1 MQNYMKSKK
10 GIVIVAAGAV
20 VCAAGLLLS
29 PLVDWQVSAKSASGD
44 IAKSSRFSRKTAAE
58 SLTNMEELIA
68 NDEGYKNG
76 ITVAYVVMQT
86 RAAQFASLVDQ
97 SNEVAGDIPA
107 FAEVLKDMNAVR
119 EMVENV
125 NAQLAE
131 AGADLDAVLG
141 GESRPELTQ
150 HTINAS
156 LAYTNLQKQNKL
168 ADRFIETA
176 DQYHKTTEADD
187 QLKLV
192 RDQWEEYQL
201 ATAALEGD
209 EAAAE
214 KLAELSNVIGDGDR
228 LSIFKPISGKGIF
241 ENHLVIEQY
250 NSYMQGHT
258 ETGLKVSLD
267 FCHGLPHQVSDLI
280 NQTCKGVFS
289 ENDFWWF

>member
-1 MQNYMKSKK
+1 MKSKK
-10 GIVIVAAGAV
+10 GVIMIAAVAG
-20 VCAAGLLLS
+20 VCALGLILS
-29 PLVDWQVSAKSASGD
+29 QLVDWPVSANNAGGD

-86 RAAQFASLVDQ
+86 RAAQFAELVDL
-97 SNEVAGDIPA
+97 SNEAAGDIPA
-107 FAEVLKDMNAVR
+107 FAGVLKDMNVVR
-119 EMVENV
+119 GMAENV

-131 AGADLDAVLG
+131 AGEDLNAVLG

-176 DQYHKTTEADD
+176 DQYLKTAEADD
-187 QLKLV
+187 QLRLV
-192 RDQWEEYQL
+192 RDRWEEYQL

-214 KLAELSNVIGDGDR
+214 RLAELSNVIGNEDQ
-228 LSIFKPISGKGIF
+228 LSLIEPLSGRGAVP
-241 ENHLVIEQY
+241 LVIEQY
-250 NSYMQGHT
+250 NAIMQGHT
-258 ETGLKVSLD
+258 VTDPEVSLD
-267 FCHGLPHQVSDLI
+267 FSHGLPHQVGQLI
-280 NQTCKGVFS
+280 DQTCKGFFS
-289 ENDFWWF
+289 KNDYWRPK

>member
-1 MQNYMKSKK
+1 MKSKK
-10 GIVIVAAGAV
+10 GIVIIAAVAV
-20 VCAAGLLLS
+20 VCAAGLALS
-29 PLVDWQVSAKSASGD
+29 QLVDWPVSANNAGGD

-86 RAAQFASLVDQ
+86 RAAQFAELVDL
-97 SNEVAGDIPA
+97 SNEAAGDIPA
-107 FAEVLKDMNAVR
+107 FAGVLKDMNVVR
-119 EMVENV
+119 GMAENV

-131 AGADLDAVLG
+131 AGEDLNAVLG

-176 DQYHKTTEADD
+176 DQYLKTAEADD
-187 QLKLV
+187 QLRLV
-192 RDQWEEYQL
+192 RDRWEEYQL

-209 EAAAE
+209 EDAAE
-214 KLAELSNVIGDGDR
+214 KLAELSNVIGNEDQ
-228 LSIFKPISGKGIF
+228 LSRIKLLSGRGAF
-241 ENHLVIEQY
+241 PLVIEQY
-250 NSYMQGHT
+250 NAFMQGHT
-258 ETGLKVSLD
+258 VTDPEVSLD
-267 FCHGLPHQVSDLI
+267 FSHGLPHQVGQLI
-280 NQTCKGVFS
+280 DQTCKGFFS
-289 ENDFWWF
+289 RNDYWRFK

>member
-1 MQNYMKSKK
+1 MKSKK
-10 GIVIVAAGAV
+10 GIVIIAAVAV
-20 VCAAGLLLS
+20 VCAAGLALS
-29 PLVDWQVSAKSASGD
+29 QLVDWPVSANNAGGD

-86 RAAQFASLVDQ
+86 RAAQFAELVDL
-97 SNEVAGDIPA
+97 SNEAAGDIPA
-107 FAEVLKDMNAVR
+107 FAGVLKDMNAVR
-119 EMVENV
+119 GMAENV

-131 AGADLDAVLG
+131 AGEDLNAVLG

-176 DQYHKTTEADD
+176 DQYLKTAEADD
-187 QLKLV
+187 QLRLV
-192 RDQWEEYQL
+192 RDRWEEYQL

-214 KLAELSNVIGDGDR
+214 KLAELSNVIGNEDQ
-228 LSIFKPISGKGIF
+228 LSLIEPLSGRGAVP
-241 ENHLVIEQY
+241 LVIEQY
-250 NSYMQGHT
+250 NAFMQGHT
-258 ETGLKVSLD
+258 VTDPEVSLD
-267 FCHGLPHQVSDLI
+267 FSHGLPHQVGQLI
-280 NQTCKGVFS
+280 DQTCKGFFS
-289 ENDFWWF
+289 RNDYWRFK

>member
-1 MQNYMKSKK
+1 MKSKK
-10 GIVIVAAGAV
+10 GVIMIAAVAGGGAL
-20 VCAAGLLLS
+20 GLILS
-29 PLVDWQVSAKSASGD
+29 QLVDWPVSANNAGGD

-86 RAAQFASLVDQ
+86 RAAQFAELVDL
-97 SNEVAGDIPA
+97 SNEAAGDIPA
-107 FAEVLKDMNAVR
+107 FAGVLKDMNAVR
-119 EMVENV
+119 GMAENV

-131 AGADLDAVLG
+131 AGEDLNAVLG

-176 DQYHKTTEADD
+176 DQYLKTAEADD
-187 QLKLV
+187 QLRLV
-192 RDQWEEYQL
+192 RDRWEEYQL

-214 KLAELSNVIGDGDR
+214 KLAELSNVIGNEDQ
-228 LSIFKPISGKGIF
+228 LSLIEPLSGRGAF
-241 ENHLVIEQY
+241 PLVIEQY
-250 NSYMQGHT
+250 NAFMQGHT
-258 ETGLKVSLD
+258 VTDPEVSLD
-267 FCHGLPHQVSDLI
+267 FSHGLPHQVGQLI
-280 NQTCKGVFS
+280 DQTCKGFFS
-289 ENDFWWF
+289 KNDDWRPK

>member
-1 MQNYMKSKK
+1 MKSKK
-10 GIVIVAAGAV
+10 GIVVIVAVAL
-20 VCAAGLLLS
+20 VCTAGLILS
-29 PLVDWQVSAKSASGD
+29 QLVDWPVSANNAGGD

-86 RAAQFASLVDQ
+86 RAAQFAALVDM
-97 SNEVAGDIPA
+97 SNEAAGDIPA
-107 FAEVLKDMNAVR
+107 FADVLKDMNAVR
-119 EMVENV
+119 GMAENV

-131 AGADLDAVLG
+131 AGADLNAVLG

-176 DQYHKTTEADD
+176 DQYLKTAEADD

-214 KLAELSNVIGDGDR
+214 KLAELSNVIGNEDQ
-228 LSIFKPISGKGIF
+228 LSLIKLLSGRGAF
-241 ENHLVIEQY
+241 PLVIEQY
-250 NSYMQGHT
+250 NAFMQGHT
-258 ETGLKVSLD
+258 VTDPEVSLD
-267 FCHGLPHQVSDLI
+267 FSHGLPHQVGQLI
-280 NQTCKGVFS
+280 DQTCKGFFS
-289 ENDFWWF
+289 KNDDWRPK

>member
-1 MQNYMKSKK
+1 MKSKK
-10 GIVIVAAGAV
+10 GVIMIAAVAG
-20 VCAAGLLLS
+20 VCALGLILS
-29 PLVDWQVSAKSASGD
+29 QLVDWPVSANNAGGD

-86 RAAQFASLVDQ
+86 RAAQFAELVDL
-97 SNEVAGDIPA
+97 SNEAAGDIPA
-107 FAEVLKDMNAVR
+107 FAGVLKDMNVVR
-119 EMVENV
+119 GMAENV

-131 AGADLDAVLG
+131 AGEDLNAVLG

-176 DQYHKTTEADD
+176 DQYLKTAEADD
-187 QLKLV
+187 QLRLV
-192 RDQWEEYQL
+192 RDRWEEYQL

-214 KLAELSNVIGDGDR
+214 RLAELSNVIGNEDQ
-228 LSIFKPISGKGIF
+228 LSLIEPLSGRGAVP
-241 ENHLVIEQY
+241 LVIEQY
-250 NSYMQGHT
+250 NAFMQGHT
-258 ETGLKVSLD
+258 VTDPEVSLD
-267 FCHGLPHQVSDLI
+267 FSHGLPHQVGLLI
-280 NQTCKGVFS
+280 DQTCKGFFS
-289 ENDFWWF
+289 KNDYWRFK